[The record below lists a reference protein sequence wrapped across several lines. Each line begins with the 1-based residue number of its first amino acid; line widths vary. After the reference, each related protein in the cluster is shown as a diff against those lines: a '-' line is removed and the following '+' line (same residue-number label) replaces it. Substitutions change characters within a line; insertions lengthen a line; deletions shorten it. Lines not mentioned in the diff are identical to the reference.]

1 MPTNQGQIVV
11 LLIMVAIGFVFGAL
25 IVWWV
30 MSRSKPEEELTPEQ
44 EQEAQFRQ
52 LFEEQVS
59 LWRKRGSGK
68 LAMRSGSKVFEN
80 TQRLTPAQLDSVHAL
95 ALEWLEWL
103 GYKAP
108 LTAGVP
114 PVDVPVPP
122 AVIPVSPPASTAST
136 AVIPLPPVISTSPS
150 TSQVV
155 STPPVISPPVER
167 QPASYP
173 VSSKSLPPV
182 PRPAAIPVVTQPN
195 ISKKDK
201 AAEKPKSIVEQID
214 EILQEKLADTPHAD
228 KEIRLVE
235 DPARGAIVWVG
246 LDHYNGVEAVPDPA
260 IKAILREAA
269 AEWERRMT
277 PGKKK

>member
-1 MPTNQGQIVV
+1 MVV
-11 LLIMVAIGFVFGAL
+11 LLIMVAVGFAFGAL

-30 MSRSKPEEELTPEQ
+30 MSRAKPEEELTPEK
-44 EQEAQFRQ
+44 EQDAQFRQ

-68 LAMRSGSKVFEN
+68 LAMRSGSKTFEN
-80 TQRLTPAQLDSVHAL
+80 TQRLTAAQLASVQAL

-108 LTAGVP
+108 TPVGVP
-114 PVDVPVPP
+114 QAATQVPVAP
-122 AVIPVSPPASTAST
+122 APVSPPASTA
-136 AVIPLPPVISTSPS
+136 AIPLPSAVSNTS
-150 TSQVV
+150 
-155 STPPVISPPVER
+155 STPPVISPPAER
-167 QPASYP
+167 LPASYP
-173 VSSKSLPPV
+173 TPSKSLPPV

-195 ISKKDK
+195 SNKKDK
-201 AAEKPKSIVEQID
+201 ADEKPKSIVEQID
-214 EILQEKLADTPHAD
+214 EILQEKLADGPHAD

-246 LDHYNGVEAVPDPA
+246 LDHYNGVEAVPDPE

-277 PGKKK
+277 PGKKR

>member
-1 MPTNQGQIVV
+1 MPTNQGQMVV
-11 LLIMVAIGFVFGAL
+11 LLIMVAVGFAFGAL
-25 IVWWV
+25 IVWWA
-30 MSRSKPEEELTPEQ
+30 MSRSKPEQELTSEQ
-44 EQEAQFRQ
+44 EQDAQFRQ

-68 LAMRSGSKVFEN
+68 LAMRSGSKTFEN
-80 TQRLTPAQLDSVHAL
+80 TQRLTAAQIASVQAL

-103 GYKAP
+103 GYKAAP
-108 LTAGVP
+108 AVGVP
-114 PVDVPVPP
+114 PVDATVPP
-122 AVIPVSPPASTAST
+122 AAVPVSPPAAT
-136 AVIPLPPVISTSPS
+136 AVIPLPPVVSTTSSTSP
-150 TSQVV
+150 VV
-155 STPPVISPPVER
+155 STPPVISPLVER

-173 VSSKSLPPV
+173 VPSKSLPPV
-182 PRPAAIPVVTQPN
+182 PRPAAIPVVTPPN
-195 ISKKDK
+195 SNKKDK

-235 DPARGAIVWVG
+235 DPVRGVIVWVG
-246 LDHYNGVEAVPDPA
+246 LDHYNGVEAVPDLA
-260 IKAILREAA
+260 IKTILREAA

>member
-1 MPTNQGQIVV
+1 MPTNQGQMVV
-11 LLIMVAIGFVFGAL
+11 LLIMVAVGFAFGAL
-25 IVWWV
+25 IVWWA
-30 MSRSKPEEELTPEQ
+30 MSRSKPEQELTPEQ
-44 EQEAQFRQ
+44 EQDAQFRQ

-68 LAMRSGSKVFEN
+68 LAMRSGSKTFEN
-80 TQRLTPAQLDSVHAL
+80 TQRLTAAQIASVQAL

-103 GYKAP
+103 GYKATP
-108 LTAGVP
+108 AVGVP
-114 PVDVPVPP
+114 PVDATVPP
-122 AVIPVSPPASTAST
+122 AAVPVSPPAATT
-136 AVIPLPPVISTSPS
+136 VISLPPVVSTTPSTSP
-150 TSQVV
+150 VV

-173 VSSKSLPPV
+173 VPSKSLPPV
-182 PRPAAIPVVTQPN
+182 PRPAAIPVVTQPSGN
-195 ISKKDK
+195 KKDK

-235 DPARGAIVWVG
+235 DPVRGVIVWVG
-246 LDHYNGVEAVPDPA
+246 LDHYNGVEAVPDLA
-260 IKAILREAA
+260 VKTILHEAA